1 MVLINLAVK
10 FIKVI
15 QITILIIFFENSNKY
30 NLNWDKCSKNYSFI
44 CTGDIM
50 NIIFWGF
57 FFLVKRE
64 YWNLWWEKVIYS
76 NQTIDRATRQTE
88 RKRKKILNLC
98 GEVGAWW
105 ELLLPCLCS
114 FSLSF
119 GPGKLV
125 LHKFLIFFI
134 LLTIII

>member
-88 RKRKKILNLC
+88 KEKENFELMWRSWCL
-98 GEVGAWW
+98 VGAFAA
-105 ELLLPCLCS
+105 LLACLCS
-114 FSLSF
+114 FRLWAWKISIAQI
-119 GPGKLV
+119 P
-125 LHKFLIFFI
+125 
-134 LLTIII
+134 